1 MKKTSNTKKNAAPGP
16 ALRRAPRTVR
26 LGMIG
31 LGPRGESL
39 VAAAAGLANVEICA
53 ICDVRRDR
61 VEKMLGIFRR
71 GGRPAPKA
79 YSDAAALIADPGVE
93 GVLVPTSWNSHL
105 ALAAEAMAAGKY
117 AAIEVGGASSIE
129 ELWQLVHAAEKTGVS
144 CMMLENCCY
153 GRDEL
158 MVLNMVRQGLFGET
172 VYAEGGYQH
181 CLAEMGHGLEAGNE
195 RSVHNYFRNCDLYP
209 THQLG
214 PIAKT
219 LDVNRGNRF
228 LSLTSTASFSSG
240 FAADAAARY
249 GHDGKWG
256 DARFAMGDV
265 VTTVIRCARGQL
277 ISLTHCVS
285 LPRPRHGLRQIRPV
299 AAGAPPRAGGAVLRA
314 GGAVW

>member
-1 MKKTSNTKKNAAPGP
+1 
-16 ALRRAPRTVR
+16 
-26 LGMIG
+26 
-31 LGPRGESL
+31 
-39 VAAAAGLANVEICA
+39 
-53 ICDVRRDR
+53 
-61 VEKMLGIFRR
+61 
-71 GGRPAPKA
+71 
-79 YSDAAALIADPGVE
+79 
-93 GVLVPTSWNSHL
+93 
-105 ALAAEAMAAGKY
+105 
-117 AAIEVGGASSIE
+117 
-129 ELWQLVHAAEKTGVS
+129 
-144 CMMLENCCY
+144 
-153 GRDEL
+153 
-158 MVLNMVRQGLFGET
+158 
-172 VYAEGGYQH
+172 
-181 CLAEMGHGLEAGNE
+181 MGHGLEAGNE

-314 GGAVW
+314 GGGVW